1 MISAR
6 QFKNILQNAFTGN
19 NALGYTPPT
28 ITFIA
33 NPLEYDTSAIPSN
46 VVLSG
51 VITPNNGTNLS
62 WGIFENAGT
71 TPIITGTS
79 LTINYTDV
87 TPFTT
92 PGVSIYK
99 LVVNYTTPTGTAAP
113 TITKTININVTTQSF
128 VGQLANA
135 SSNIT
140 SAADLTPAILSTLFS
155 KSKSQIVNPF
165 YLDLQNNAKIV
176 FVIPDNYGTVA
187 NIMDNTDQNVLNS
200 FTVYPDSA
208 NARRIYVANN
218 LTTPSTVRYQFV
230 FN

>member
-51 VITPNNGTNLS
+51 VITPNNGTNIS

-71 TPIITGTS
+71 TPIVTGTS

-187 NIMDNTDQNVLNS
+187 NIMDNTDQNALNS

>member
-33 NPLEYDTSAIPSN
+33 NPLEYDTSAIPNN

-62 WGIFENAGT
+62 WSIFENAGT

-155 KSKSQIVNPF
+155 KSKSQIINPF

-187 NIMDNTDQNVLNS
+187 NIMDNTDQNVLSS
-200 FTVYPDSA
+200 FAVYLDSA
-208 NARRIYVANN
+208 NARKIYVANN